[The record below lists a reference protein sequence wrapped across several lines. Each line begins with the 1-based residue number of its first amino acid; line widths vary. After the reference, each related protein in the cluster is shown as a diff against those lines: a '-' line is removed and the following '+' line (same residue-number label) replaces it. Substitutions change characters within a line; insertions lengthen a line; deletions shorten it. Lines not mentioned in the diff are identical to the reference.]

1 MRATAQTQHRHAQRR
16 GRARARARSS
26 CSAERRSP
34 LSSTSSAARVR
45 KPSRCQAGRSAL
57 RSSRSASACAAAAG
71 LRRCGGPGR
80 RGSLTDAFR
89 RRRCQRAPPAARACC
104 KGGRLRALPGETV
117 QAVRDGGR
125 GVTAADQLRACS
137 DAHPSQDVPA
147 RTRFRLP
154 QANHPMEGTGRGR
167 TVSVADSWPP
177 TVPSRTH
184 SASACEKAAPPR
196 SACAS
201 CAPAAG
207 GLMGAG
213 RACAAAG
220 GRAATCPVV
229 GRLAARSE
237 AGGLR

>member
-80 RGSLTDAFR
+80 RGRLTDAFR
-89 RRRCQRAPPAARACC
+89 RWQCQAAPPAARACC

-117 QAVRDGGR
+117 QAVRDCGR

-137 DAHPSQDVPA
+137 DAHPGQDVPA
-147 RTRFRLP
+147 RTRFAYLKLTTPWR
-154 QANHPMEGTGRGR
+154 GRG
-167 TVSVADSWPP
+167 
-177 TVPSRTH
+177 
-184 SASACEKAAPPR
+184 
-196 SACAS
+196 
-201 CAPAAG
+201 G
-207 GLMGAG
+207 
-213 RACAAAG
+213 
-220 GRAATCPVV
+220 
-229 GRLAARSE
+229 AARSAWPT
-237 AGGLR
+237 AGRPRCRRAPTPPARARRPRRRAAPAPPARRRPGG